1 MAFKPVSGPIPFR
14 DASGR
19 FLPWVVA
26 VMVYL
31 AVLSFVGA
39 VVLGNAVSD
48 WQAGVRN
55 RITVELSAAGGP
67 QADKDLTAVL
77 DLLRGTPGVL
87 SAEPL
92 SRKEVEALLVPWFG
106 NGDISELPLPR
117 LIDVLTDD
125 AHPPD
130 LEALGVAVSEIVAD
144 ARIDNHQAWLAQLVT
159 VGRYLQGIALVV
171 VTIVLAAT
179 VLLVGFATRA
189 GLATHREVIEVLH
202 LIGARDAYIA
212 SQFQNHTMWLSLIG
226 AAPGLVLAGASWLG
240 LYGFMSGMDGG
251 IVPSFS
257 LGIVGWIGLLAV
269 PLLAVLMA
277 TLAARLTVLRLL
289 RKVL

>member
-1 MAFKPVSGPIPFR
+1 MASGPIPFR

-39 VVLGNAVSD
+39 MILGNAVDD
-48 WQAGVRN
+48 WQAGVRD
-55 RITVELSAAGGP
+55 RVTVELPAAAGP
-67 QADKDLTAVL
+67 EAEQDMAAVL
-77 DLLRGTPGVL
+77 DILRATPGVL

-92 SRKEVEALLVPWFG
+92 SRAEVEALLVPWFG
-106 NGDISELPLPR
+106 NGDISQLPLPR
-117 LIDVLTDD
+117 LVDVFTDRE
-125 AHPPD
+125 APPD
-130 LEALGVAVSEIVAD
+130 VEALGITVSNVAD
-144 ARIDNHQAWLAQLVT
+144 GARIDSHQAWLGELVT
-159 VGRYLQGIALVV
+159 VGRYLQGIAVLV

-189 GLATHREVIEVLH
+189 GLATHRDVIEVLH

-212 SQFQNHTMWLSLIG
+212 SQFQNHTMWLSLFG

-240 LYGFMSGMDGG
+240 LYAFMSGLDGG

-257 LGIVGWIGLLAV
+257 LGIVGWIGVLAV